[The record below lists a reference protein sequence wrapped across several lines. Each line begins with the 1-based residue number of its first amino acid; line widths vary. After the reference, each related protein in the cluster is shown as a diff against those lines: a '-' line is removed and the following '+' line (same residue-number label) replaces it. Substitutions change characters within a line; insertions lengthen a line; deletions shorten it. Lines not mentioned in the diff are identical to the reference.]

1 MLRTGG
7 WVKLSTIQHIVLV
20 HCLFGPD
27 QREKNRMRLKKQQGR
42 RILSLQIL
50 KGKLEFT
57 LLKIGQQR
65 FQEIKKKKKEKCFVL
80 FMTNIFLKFYFI
92 FSILFVSV
100 YVYLAVCKLVVFAL
114 VADVTEQQDC
124 EALRYCDS
132 LT

>member
-1 MLRTGG
+1 M
-7 WVKLSTIQHIVLV
+7 W
-20 HCLFGPD
+20 
-27 QREKNRMRLKKQQGR
+27 LKKQQGR

-65 FQEIKKKKKEKCFVL
+65 FQEIKKKKKKKCFVL

-100 YVYLAVCKLVVFAL
+100 CVFG
-114 VADVTEQQDC
+114 C
-124 EALRYCDS
+124 M
-132 LT
+132 